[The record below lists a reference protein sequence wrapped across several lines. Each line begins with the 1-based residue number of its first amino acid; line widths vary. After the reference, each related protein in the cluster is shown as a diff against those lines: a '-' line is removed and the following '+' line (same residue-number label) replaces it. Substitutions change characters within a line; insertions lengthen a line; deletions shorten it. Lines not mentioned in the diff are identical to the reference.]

1 MKMPSKKILI
11 VDDTLSIRS
20 LLAMTLRQMGYTVIE
35 AVDGADG
42 LEKLKANPDVSLIF
56 SDYNMP
62 NKNGIEFIKE
72 FKSISNLRAIPVVLL
87 TTESEEEKKAE
98 GKAVGALAW
107 LTKPF
112 KVENIQAVVKK
123 ILG

>member
-1 MKMPSKKILI
+1 
-11 VDDTLSIRS
+11 
-20 LLAMTLRQMGYTVIE
+20 MTLKQMGYTVIE
-35 AVDGADG
+35 AVDGLDG
-42 LEKLKANPDVSLIF
+42 LEKLKANPDVSLVF

-87 TTESEEEKKAE
+87 TTESEDEKKAE
-98 GKAVGALAW
+98 GRSVGALAW

>member
-1 MKMPSKKILI
+1 MPSKKILI
-11 VDDTLSIRS
+11 VDDTQSIRS
-20 LLAMTLRQMGYTVIE
+20 LLAMTLKQMGYTVIE
-35 AVDGADG
+35 AVDGLDG
-42 LEKLKANPDVSLIF
+42 LEKLKVNPDVSLVF

-87 TTESEEEKKAE
+87 TTESEDEKKAE
-98 GKAVGALAW
+98 GRSVGALAW